1 MYEQV
6 NLETSHMKM
15 CEATFFGL
23 MSSSFV
29 LGMRTRTYAVDASR
43 FRMNPTMR
51 TLLGS
56 PSANK
61 CSFRGIVSPAD
72 EDSRYNVSVFF
83 EIWCAKR
90 TYQQTGRKHE
100 ANILGQVSSTEEA
113 PNLSFRCRKHK
124 VPLCTEFRGSYIS
137 STLSGWMSKGQQG
150 PSSWHCIMS
159 QRWNRSSPRL
169 GSMFQ
174 GNPTSSTARWHN
186 AFRPP

>member
-15 CEATFFGL
+15 CEATFFGS

-83 EIWCAKR
+83 FEI
-90 TYQQTGRKHE
+90 
-100 ANILGQVSSTEEA
+100 
-113 PNLSFRCRKHK
+113 
-124 VPLCTEFRGSYIS
+124 
-137 STLSGWMSKGQQG
+137 
-150 PSSWHCIMS
+150 
-159 QRWNRSSPRL
+159 
-169 GSMFQ
+169 
-174 GNPTSSTARWHN
+174 
-186 AFRPP
+186 